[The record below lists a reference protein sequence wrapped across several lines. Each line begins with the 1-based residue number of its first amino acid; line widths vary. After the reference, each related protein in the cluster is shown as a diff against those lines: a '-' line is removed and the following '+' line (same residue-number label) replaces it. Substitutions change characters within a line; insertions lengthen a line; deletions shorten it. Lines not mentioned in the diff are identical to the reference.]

1 MGGSRKHRGW
11 DDIDFDMGTGTQIQT
26 QEKHK
31 SERNLLKHNHI
42 REAVKNVLADFA
54 R

>member
-1 MGGSRKHRGW
+1 MGGSRNRGL
-11 DDIDFDMGTGTQIQT
+11 DDTDFDMGIGTQIQT